1 MNQKQKKK
9 TKLQKKFDEVY
20 QKYQNENDVCFD
32 EFKDTIRFGNYT
44 MGEIIELYGA
54 LCNAIDGDVV
64 EKVSWTTDSEGWCV
78 IPEHNC
84 IGETIL
90 ERSLT
95 KDLEE
100 LDRDLKDLRKEN
112 EELRNEYTKASKII
126 TECKKVLGINNNQI
140 ATPF

>member
-1 MNQKQKKK
+1 MSQKQKKK
-9 TKLQKKFDEVY
+9 TKLQKKFDEIY
-20 QKYQNENDVCFD
+20 QKYQDENDVCFD

-54 LCNAIDGDVV
+54 LCNTIDGDVV
-64 EKVSWTTDSEGWCV
+64 ERASWTTDSEGWCV

-90 ERSLT
+90 EKSLT

-100 LDRDLKDLRKEN
+100 LNGDLQKEN
-112 EELRNEYTKASKII
+112 EQLRNEYIKASKII
-126 TECKKVLGINNNQI
+126 TACKKALGIKKHQI
-140 ATPF
+140 TAPF